1 MSFITD
7 AQGYAIRQLP
17 DDFPTVLRKARVDYQ
32 LFKAGLEAGL
42 FQQTDDT
49 KKIIKWFRSFPRYWE
64 ALRPNFEYTPSG
76 TISTHRAAIVDEA
89 DSFVRELGT
98 NPTIANS
105 LAIAPLII
113 AGVLI
118 AAVAGVAGAIWAIG
132 YVKEQNN
139 LSNIIDLTVRGK
151 LPPEILAQAMKNAG
165 ERPGLT
171 DNLTGML
178 KWGAV
183 ILIGATVLPT
193 LIGAF
198 KKRQYA
204 QS

>member
-17 DDFPTVLRKARVDYQ
+17 SDFPNVLQKAKVDYQ

-42 FQQTDDT
+42 FPQTAET
-49 KKIIKWFRSFPRYWE
+49 KKIVEWFRSFPRYWQ
-64 ALRPNFEYTPSG
+64 AIRPNFEYTPSG
-76 TISTHRAAIVDEA
+76 TISTHRSAIVDDA
-89 DSFVRELGT
+89 DAFVKEIGT

-105 LAIAPLII
+105 LAVAPLLIV
-113 AGVLI
+113 GVLI

-139 LSNIIDLTVRGK
+139 ISGLIDQTVKGK

-165 ERPGLT
+165 ERPGFT
-171 DNLTGML
+171 DNITSIL

-183 ILIGATVLPT
+183 ILVGVTLLPIVTGAL
-193 LIGAF
+193 
-198 KKRQYA
+198 KQRQYA
-204 QS
+204 KS